1 MNDRSND
8 SKRSTRHLKMR
19 KMTGHPCGVCGEMV
33 VGIPSDINR
42 RLAVAKHGQI
52 FCDQECRRKFMA
64 QIMPKVLR
72 AKKEEELEC
81 RIKGTPPLL

>member
-1 MNDRSND
+1 MNDRSN
-8 SKRSTRHLKMR
+8 SHNRSTRHLKMR

-52 FCDQECRRKFMA
+52 YCDQECRRKFMS
-64 QIMPKVLR
+64 QIMPKISR
-72 AKKEEELEC
+72 AKKLED
-81 RIKGTPPLL
+81 KG